1 MRKRLLFPGSHHQF
15 SILLIYHQFY
25 RQTVHTYDNF
35 YFFLRLRVWLSFPFF
50 FSIFWLIDSF
60 FYRSKPR
67 HRSFDISP
75 SLCTINTTTFFLLT
89 FGSRGSVK
97 FLSFKALNLDF
108 LSSGSSIFVVSSLEI
123 DCFSGLYLVNLKIW
137 PSGVFV
143 LIAKIIALMIV
154 NILLSLQ
161 FEKVEL
167 LLSGLVL

>member
-1 MRKRLLFPGSHHQF
+1 
-15 SILLIYHQFY
+15 
-25 RQTVHTYDNF
+25 
-35 YFFLRLRVWLSFPFF
+35 
-50 FSIFWLIDSF
+50 
-60 FYRSKPR
+60 
-67 HRSFDISP
+67 
-75 SLCTINTTTFFLLT
+75 
-89 FGSRGSVK
+89 
-97 FLSFKALNLDF
+97 LSFKALNLDF
-108 LSSGSSIFVVSSLEI
+108 LSSGSSIVVVSSLEI